1 MRKLNWGIIGLG
13 RIAEIFS
20 EGFSQVNS
28 ARLLSVASKDK
39 SKLEK
44 FKKIYNLEQ
53 RFLFKRY
60 EDLINCKDIDI
71 VYVALPNSL
80 HYYWVLKIIENNKNV
95 LVEKPAFINS
105 LEANDFYKKIIDKD
119 LFFQEAFMYR
129 YLPQTKS
136 IIEILKNQEIGKI
149 SSMSSYFGMNLLTK
163 KKFLFFEKKKSI
175 NPKDRKFDKE
185 MGGGS
190 IYDLG
195 CYPSS
200 FSLLINSIING
211 KKNDNFKVSNIFKE
225 IGETGVDIDASA
237 ELVFDNYFK
246 SKIHCSFKKN
256 SGNQT
261 IINGKN
267 GQIILQDTWK
277 GKNVIIKLNQKKGRE
292 INFDNKKN
300 IYSYQIETISNNIL
314 KGYKKTEY
322 PGMRI
327 DETIQNAKII
337 DSWINNL

>member
-20 EGFSQVNS
+20 EGFSDLNN
-28 ARLLSVASKDK
+28 ARLLSVASEDK

-44 FKKIYNLEQ
+44 FKKIYNLEE

-60 EDLINCKDIDI
+60 EDLINCNDIDI

-95 LVEKPAFINS
+95 LVEKPAFIS
-105 LEANDFYKKIIDKD
+105 LLEANDFYKKIIDKD

-136 IIEILKNQEIGKI
+136 IIEILKDQEIGKI
-149 SSMSSYFGMNLLTK
+149 SSMSSSFGMNLLTK

-200 FSLLINSIING
+200 FSLLINSIISG
-211 KKNDNFKVSNIFKE
+211 KTNDNFRISHVSKE
-225 IGETGVDIDASA
+225 IGETGVDVDATA
-237 ELVFDNYFK
+237 EIIFDNGFR
-246 SKIHCSFKKN
+246 SKIYSSFKKN
-256 SGNQT
+256 LGNQT
-261 IINGKN
+261 TINGEN
-267 GQIILQDTWK
+267 GKIILPDTWK
-277 GKNVIIKLNQKKGRE
+277 GKGIIIKLNHKRKRE
-292 INFDNKKN
+292 IKFDHKRN
-300 IYSYQIETISNNIL
+300 IYSYQIEAISKNIL
-314 KGYKKTEY
+314 NGYKRAEH
-322 PGMRI
+322 PSMQI
-327 DETIQNAKII
+327 EETIQNARII
-337 DSWINNL
+337 ESWINNP

>member
-20 EGFSQVNS
+20 EGFSEVNS

-44 FKKIYNLEQ
+44 FKKIYNLEE
-53 RFLFKRY
+53 RFLFERY

-80 HYYWVLKIIENNKNV
+80 HYHWVLKIIENNKNV
-95 LVEKPAFINS
+95 LVEKPAFISS
-105 LEANDFYKKIIDKD
+105 LEADDFYKKIVDKD

-149 SSMSSYFGMNLLTK
+149 SSMNSYFGMNLLTK
-163 KKFLFFEKKKSI
+163 KKFFFFEKKKSI

-200 FSLLINSIING
+200 FSLLINSIISE
-211 KKNDNFKVSNIFKE
+211 KKNNNFKISNILKE
-225 IGETGVDIDASA
+225 IGETGVDVDASA

-327 DETIQNAKII
+327 DETIQNARII
-337 DSWINNL
+337 DSWINSP